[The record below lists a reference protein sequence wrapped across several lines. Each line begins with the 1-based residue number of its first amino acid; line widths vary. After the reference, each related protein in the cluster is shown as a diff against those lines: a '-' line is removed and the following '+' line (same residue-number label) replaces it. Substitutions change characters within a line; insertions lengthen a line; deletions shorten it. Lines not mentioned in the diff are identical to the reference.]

1 MREHRKEY
9 DMATSSL
16 IMRVKQMV
24 SSDMLKLEGITC
36 YLDGYIVNGVGEI
49 LLQHYSSKNRLQ
61 MLFSLGD
68 LEVLDKDIIKTAKRS
83 KSGDVNIHIEPAQF
97 GLFHTWGDIKEYIA
111 KYILNSPMF
120 EYVYVFY
127 GNKWY
132 VIEPRLL
139 KDELVWYGVSSDFK
153 LLSEALNDER
163 EV

>member
-1 MREHRKEY
+1 
-9 DMATSSL
+9 MATSSL
-16 IMRVKQMV
+16 IMCVKQMA
-24 SSDMLKLEGITC
+24 SDDMLKLEGITC
-36 YLDGYIVNGVGEI
+36 YLDGYIENGVGEI
-49 LLQHYSSKNRLQ
+49 LLQHYNSKNRLQ
-61 MLFSLGD
+61 VLFSLGD

-83 KSGDVNIHIEPAQF
+83 KAGDVNNYIEPAQF
-97 GLFHTWGDIKEYIA
+97 GLFYTWNSIKEYIA
-111 KYILNSPMF
+111 KYILNSPMI

-163 EV
+163 GV